1 MEKLLTENSAAECKR
16 SRTAIIIFDT
26 RYGNTEKIARALES
40 GLKEAGTQTT
50 CMNAR
55 EVNPQDLKEFD
66 LIAVGAPTEWR
77 SASESMK
84 AFLGGLKNVNLVG
97 KLGFAFDT
105 KLSRP
110 LSGNAAKLIEREL
123 KNRGLAIIADRESA
137 TVFLEN
143 GSTSG
148 AWLQEGEER
157 KFEQVGLE
165 LGNTL
170 LRTKVV
176 AIQS

>member
-1 MEKLLTENSAAECKR
+1 MEKLLTENSAVERKR

-26 RYGNTEKIARALES
+26 RYGNTEKMAKALES
-40 GLKEAGTQTT
+40 GLKQAGTQTT

-77 SASESMK
+77 SATKSMK
-84 AFLGGLKNVNLVG
+84 AFLEGLKNVNLAG

-110 LSGNAAKLIEREL
+110 LSGSAAKLIEKEL
-123 KNRGLAIIADRESA
+123 KNHGLAIIADHESA

-148 AWLQEGEER
+148 AWLQEGEEKR
-157 KFEQVGLE
+157 FEHIGLE
-165 LGNTL
+165 VGNTL
-170 LRTKVV
+170 LSTKVV